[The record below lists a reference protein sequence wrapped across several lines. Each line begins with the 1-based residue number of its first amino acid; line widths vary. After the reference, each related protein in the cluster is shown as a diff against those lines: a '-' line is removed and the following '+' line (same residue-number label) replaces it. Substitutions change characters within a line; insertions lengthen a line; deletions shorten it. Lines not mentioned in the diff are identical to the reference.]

1 MIKSSSCGITCYL
14 LLKSIVDQDG
24 EDDRLAVLFHVARC
38 FHSTHNLATHE
49 NAEKGIRRCSMLL
62 DASHVA
68 SR

>member
-1 MIKSSSCGITCYL
+1 M
-14 LLKSIVDQDG
+14 QDD
-24 EDDRLAVLFHVARC
+24 EAVTLAALFHVVRC
-38 FHSTHNLATHE
+38 FQSIRNLATHE